1 MDEMLIPS
9 LKLLY
14 KPLEMYYG
22 EWEIKYDLKDIALY
36 KKDKNLY
43 EEFLERY
50 YYMPLNVIFH
60 DDKIVRIFD
69 VKICSRIGDK
79 GRSLFFSKRAF
90 LRNLVTNIDEL
101 IDVNG
106 EGAYKAIKKA
116 IRIKKDIYRD
126 VYNDMEKSKYY
137 DYVMGEYLK
146 YQSEDSFA
154 DFVKTCKKQYTRLL
168 NGYNAVMDLFN
179 KPIAIDKFIRCFD
192 VDKLYLCTC
201 DSILNN
207 SIDYYNRYGKLNY
220 NLHFIDSYRDIINN
234 VRKSNSFYTVSI
246 EKQVKDKKVVYTV
259 DDLFKDLD
267 NVRELYE

>member
-22 EWEIKYDLKDIALY
+22 EWEIKFDLKEIALS
-36 KKDKNLY
+36 KKGKNLY

-126 VYNDMEKSKYY
+126 VYKAIKKNYSFLH
-137 DYVMGEYLK
+137 YL
-146 YQSEDSFA
+146 
-154 DFVKTCKKQYTRLL
+154 
-168 NGYNAVMDLFN
+168 
-179 KPIAIDKFIRCFD
+179 
-192 VDKLYLCTC
+192 LYL
-201 DSILNN
+201 
-207 SIDYYNRYGKLNY
+207 YNY
-220 NLHFIDSYRDIINN
+220 
-234 VRKSNSFYTVSI
+234 
-246 EKQVKDKKVVYTV
+246 Q
-259 DDLFKDLD
+259 
-267 NVRELYE
+267 